1 MDPRWA
7 PLLDRLDG
15 AWRFRWKVLALT
27 AVVTLGGWVI
37 VFGLP
42 DRYEADA
49 KVLVD
54 TRTALKP
61 ALQGLTNEQDV
72 GVQLDFVRQSLLA
85 DPELLRIA
93 QSAGI
98 LPSTGPNDARREKL
112 LDQLRQRIDLSV
124 ETADGTSG
132 DAANGTTYGIE
143 YQDTNRAHALALVR
157 ILLDAL
163 VNETLGGKT
172 QGSEH
177 AQQFL
182 LAQIGDYEQRL
193 RAAEDRLAAFKSKH
207 LGLMPTEQGGY
218 FAQLQRETESIEDVK
233 TKLLTAESRRGTLEK
248 QLHGDAAVTAAAMMP
263 IEGQRGLEPGVDTV
277 TQIAAMQ
284 EHLDQ
289 LLLQF
294 TDKHP
299 DVIAARQAL
308 AELKRRRAQ
317 EIASLKRG
325 DANAAVTSG
334 ASSNPV
340 YQSIELA
347 LNQVDVDIS
356 DLHTELAAH
365 EEKAKELKTFLDTA
379 PQIEAE
385 YAQLSRDYDVNKAQY
400 AALLENYE
408 KARLGEQAD
417 KAGSVKF
424 EVVQPPTVSFVPVW
438 PKRTKLLTEV
448 FLLGLAAGGALAW
461 GLDQLSPVVA
471 SASGLANL
479 TGMTVLGVVGA
490 AFDAGS
496 SRTHRHQISWVS
508 IAAGVL
514 AAAFLLAVT
523 LSRSGVRLS
532 VSGLLSLVHA

>member
-1 MDPRWA
+1 MDPRWD
-7 PLLDRLDG
+7 PILDRLDG
-15 AWRFRWKVLALT
+15 AWRFRWKALALT
-27 AVVTLGGWVI
+27 AVVAFGGWLVI
-37 VFGLP
+37 FALP

-49 KVLVD
+49 TVLVD

-61 ALQGLTNEQDV
+61 ALQGLTTDQDV
-72 GVQLDFVRQSLLA
+72 SVQLDYVHQSLLA
-85 DPELLRIA
+85 DPELLRVA
-93 QSAGI
+93 ESSGV
-98 LPSTGPNDARREKL
+98 LPANGLSGARRERL
-112 LDQLRQRIDLSV
+112 LDQLRQRIYLSV
-124 ETADGTSG
+124 QGMDGNPDG
-132 DAANGTTYGIE
+132 GVGGTTYGII
-143 YQDTNRAHALALVR
+143 YQDTNRAHALAVVR
-157 ILLDAL
+157 TLLDTL

-182 LAQIGDYEQRL
+182 LGQIDDYEKRL

-218 FAQLQRETESIEDVK
+218 FAQLQKETDAIEDVQ
-233 TKLLTAESRRGTLEK
+233 TKLLTAESRRSTLDK
-248 QLHGDAAVTAAAMMP
+248 QLHGDAAVTAAEMMP
-263 IEGQRGLEPGVDTV
+263 LEGQKGVEAGVDTV

-289 LLLQF
+289 LLLKF

-317 EIASLKRG
+317 EIANLKRG

-347 LNQVDVDIS
+347 LNQADVDIS
-356 DLHTELAAH
+356 DLRTELAAH
-365 EEKAKELKTFLDTA
+365 EEKARELKAFLDTA

-408 KARLGEQAD
+408 KTRLGEQAD

-424 EVVQPPTVSFVPVW
+424 EIVQPPIVSFVPVW
-438 PKRTKLLTEV
+438 PKRTKLLMEV
-448 FLLGLAAGGALAW
+448 SLLALAAGSALAW

-471 SASGLANL
+471 SASGAARL
-479 TGMTVLGVVGA
+479 TGVTVLGVVGA

-508 IAAGVL
+508 IASGVL
-514 AAAFLLAVT
+514 VAAFLVAVS
-523 LSRSGVRLS
+523 LSRSGERLN
-532 VSGLLSLVHA
+532 VPALISLVDI